1 MAILCIGSINIDHV
15 YHVPHI
21 PAPGETLAA
30 TGYAKGLG
38 GKGANQSIAA
48 AKAGASVSHCGLIGD
63 EGQFLLQQ
71 MRGAGV
77 DVGAVTEGPMP
88 TGHAIISVDPR
99 GENAITIF
107 QGANGVLTHDVIAK
121 ALGPMQSGNWL
132 MLQNEV
138 NLTAQAARLGKAAG
152 MRVAYSAAPFDVA
165 AVEAVL
171 PFVDLLLMNEIE
183 AAQLAEAL
191 GDVVGPEKI
200 ITMGAKGARWH
211 YPDGEIVTPGYPVA
225 EVVDTTGAGDCFAGF
240 VVAGLDAGLT
250 REQAMD
256 RASAAAAIQVTR
268 PGAADAMPE
277 AVEIT
282 QFLADRAG

>member
-88 TGHAIISVDPR
+88 TGHAIISVDPT

-107 QGANGVLTHDVIAK
+107 QGANGALKHDLIAK
-121 ALGPMQSGNWL
+121 ALGPMQSGDWL

-152 MRVAYSAAPFDVA
+152 MKVAYSAAPFDVS

-211 YPDGEIVTPGYPVA
+211 HPDGEIVTPGYPVA

-240 VVAGLDAGLT
+240 IVASLDQGLT

-277 AVEIT
+277 AVEVT
-282 QFLADRAG
+282 QFLTDRAG